1 MSNTVLNTP
10 RLRLVGATSDM
21 LRAEGENRAR
31 FGELLEARVPESW
44 PPELYDDDARL
55 WTLNVAETEWYRA
68 GWGMYYVVVDGR
80 APEVGGVVG
89 YKGGP
94 GDDGTVEVGY
104 GIVPEHRRRGYATE
118 ATAALVD
125 RAFGHSGVTGV
136 TAETMPG
143 LVASIGVLHNLGFTL
158 EGDGSEPG
166 VIRYTLPR
174 ERWNERRQAGG

>member
-1 MSNTVLNTP
+1 MSNTVLDTP
-10 RLRLVGATSDM
+10 RLRLVGATSA
-21 LRAEGENRAR
+21 LLHAEGDDRAR

-55 WTLNVAETEWYRA
+55 WTLNVAETEPYRA
-68 GWGMYYVVVDGR
+68 GWCMYYVLVKGG
-80 APEVGGVVG
+80 APEVMGVVG

-118 ATAALVD
+118 ATAALVE
-125 RAFGHSGVTGV
+125 RAFGDPRVTRV
-136 TAETMPG
+136 IAETMPD

-166 VIRYTLPR
+166 VIRFTLPR
-174 ERWNERRQAGG
+174 ERWNERR